1 MDANLYIDS
10 SDGLSSTSAGKI
22 TFSDNCGVTWAWVGG
37 GNIKPILEQKLHPYI
52 PERIYCNSFTKT
64 TIVKW
69 NDETETKVTCDP
81 EDNFSPESGYFA
93 ALAIKVFG
101 NDKKKFKDFWYPV
114 VSRRVILDGKK
125 AKPVDYGK
133 WEKQRKETKRKW

>member
-1 MDANLYIDS
+1 MNKNFYIDS
-10 SDGLSSTSAGKI
+10 SEGLSTPLNN
-22 TFSDNCGVTWAWVGG
+22 TLTVSDNCGISWTWVGG
-37 GNIKPILEQKLHPYI
+37 TDINPIPQQKSNPHI

-69 NDETETKVTCDP
+69 NDGTETKVTCDP

-93 ALAIKVFG
+93 ALAIKIFG

-114 VSRRVILDGKK
+114 ISRRVILDGKK
-125 AKPVDYGK
+125 TKPVDYGK
-133 WEKQRKETKRKW
+133 WEKQRKETKRK

>member
-1 MDANLYIDS
+1 MNKNFYIDS
-10 SDGLSSTSAGKI
+10 SEGLSTPLNN
-22 TFSDNCGVTWAWVGG
+22 TLTVSDNCGISWTWVGG
-37 GNIKPILEQKLHPYI
+37 TDINPILQQKSNPYI
-52 PERIYCNSFTKT
+52 PERIYCNSFTET

-69 NDETETKVTCDP
+69 NDGTETKVTCDS

-114 VSRRVILDGKK
+114 ISRRVILDGKK

-133 WEKQRKETKRKW
+133 WEKQRKETKRK